1 MGNGCLC
8 AVFFIWLEFMVYC
21 FLQLTM
27 TEGGFQDGLVI
38 EMISL
43 GAVETSVVGILAE
56 AVAMGELTLRGE
68 VISHIEL
75 VVMLDG
81 MKKLAIGST
90 KMVGEKAH
98 AKPVKAA

>member
-1 MGNGCLC
+1 
-8 AVFFIWLEFMVYC
+8 
-21 FLQLTM
+21 M

-38 EMISL
+38 EMITL
-43 GAVETSVVGILAE
+43 GAVETSVVGILVE
-56 AVAMGELTLRGE
+56 AVAMGEMTLRGE
-68 VISHIEL
+68 VISQIGL

-90 KMVGEKAH
+90 KMVEEKAH

>member
-1 MGNGCLC
+1 
-8 AVFFIWLEFMVYC
+8 MVYC

-43 GAVETSVVGILAE
+43 GAVETSVVGILSE
-56 AVAMGELTLRGE
+56 AGAMGELTLRGE

-90 KMVGEKAH
+90 KMVEEKLP
-98 AKPVKAA
+98 AKPVKAAWARLWLLLLLQFCWE